1 MVVSMI
7 NKNTTLNI
15 KKHKLDKHI
24 RSPLSEN
31 LRSEY
36 NKRNARVIKGDT
48 VKVLRGEYKNVEGKV
63 EKVKTGRST
72 LFIEGIQREA
82 SKGGKVKV
90 QIHSSNVIITS
101 FNLHDK
107 NRSNVIKRVKSAKPE
122 EKKGIKVKPHLNK
135 TRIRKNLNVKKV
147 LKPRKNNITNSN
159 SSQDNKGESGYDG
172 VRK

>member
-1 MVVSMI
+1 MI
-7 NKNTTLNI
+7 NKNITLNI
-15 KKHKLDKHI
+15 KKHNLDKHI

-31 LRSEY
+31 LRNEY
-36 NKRNARVIKGDT
+36 NKKNARVVKGDT

-63 EKVKTGRST
+63 EKVKTGRSS

-101 FNLHDK
+101 LNLHDK
-107 NRSNVIKRVKSAKPE
+107 NRSNVIRNVKPSKVD
-122 EKKGIKVKPHLNK
+122 EKKGVNINPNLRK
-135 TRIRKNLNVKKV
+135 TRTRRKLNVKKI
-147 LKPRKNNITNSN
+147 LKPQQNRITNSK
-159 SSQDNKGESGYDG
+159 SSQDNKGEDDYDG

>member
-7 NKNTTLNI
+7 NKNTILHI

-101 FNLHDK
+101 LNLHDK
-107 NRSNVIKRVKSAKPE
+107 YRSNVIRKVKSANPE
-122 EKKGIKVKPHLNK
+122 EKKQLSRKPRLTK
-135 TRIRKNLNVKKV
+135 TRIKRNLNVKKV
-147 LKPRKNNITNSN
+147 IKSQKNNIPNSN
-159 SSQDNKGESGYDG
+159 SSQDNKGEIDDDSI
-172 VRK
+172 RK

>member
-1 MVVSMI
+1 MI
-7 NKNTTLNI
+7 HKNTTLNI

-36 NKRNARVIKGDT
+36 KKRNARVIKGDT

-107 NRSNVIKRVKSAKPE
+107 NRSNVIRKVKSTKPG
-122 EKKGIKVKPHLNK
+122 EKKEISKKPTLTKN
-135 TRIRKNLNVKKV
+135 RIRRNLNVKKV
-147 LKPRKNNITNSN
+147 LKPRQNTTINSN
-159 SSQDNKGESGYDG
+159 SSQDNKGEVSYDD

>member
-1 MVVSMI
+1 MI
-7 NKNTTLNI
+7 NKNITLNI

-107 NRSNVIKRVKSAKPE
+107 NRSNVIRKVKSPKAE
-122 EKKGIKVKPHLNK
+122 EKKGIKIKPRLNK

-147 LKPRKNNITNSN
+147 LQPRGNNITNST
-159 SSQDNKGESGYDG
+159 SREDNKGESGYDDG
-172 VRK
+172 KK

>member
-107 NRSNVIKRVKSAKPE
+107 NRSNVIRRVKSKPE
-122 EKKGIKVKPHLNK
+122 EKEGIKIKPHLNK
-135 TRIRKNLNVKKV
+135 TRIRKKLNVKKV

>member
-1 MVVSMI
+1 MI

-31 LRSEY
+31 LRNEY

-63 EKVKTGRST
+63 EKVRTGRST
-72 LFIEGIQREA
+72 LLIEGIQREA

-107 NRSNVIKRVKSAKPE
+107 NRSNVIRKVRSSKPE
-122 EKKGIKVKPHLNK
+122 EEKRITIKPKLTK
-135 TRIRKNLNVKKV
+135 TRIRNLNVKKV
-147 LKPRKNNITNSN
+147 LKPREKSITNSN
-159 SSQDNKGESGYDG
+159 PSQDNKGEDDYDG

>member
-107 NRSNVIKRVKSAKPE
+107 NRSNVIRKVKSTKPG
-122 EKKGIKVKPHLNK
+122 EKKEISKKPTLTKN
-135 TRIRKNLNVKKV
+135 RIRRNLNVKKV
-147 LKPRKNNITNSN
+147 LKPRQNTTINSN
-159 SSQDNKGESGYDG
+159 SSQDNKGEVSYDD

>member
-1 MVVSMI
+1 MT

-15 KKHKLDKHI
+15 KKHILDKHI

-31 LRSEY
+31 LRKEY
-36 NKRNARVIKGDT
+36 NKRNARVITGDT

-107 NRSNVIKRVKSAKPE
+107 KRSNVIRKVKSANQ
-122 EKKGIKVKPHLNK
+122 EKKGIDIKPNINK
-135 TRIRKNLNVKKV
+135 TRIKRKLNVKKV
-147 LKPRKNNITNSN
+147 LKPQQKKITDSN
-159 SSQDNKGESGYDG
+159 QRQDNKGE
-172 VRK
+172 K

>member
-7 NKNTTLNI
+7 NKNTILNI

-31 LRSEY
+31 LRNEY
-36 NKRNARVIKGDT
+36 HKKNARVIKGDT

-63 EKVKTGRST
+63 EKVRTDRST

-90 QIHSSNVIITS
+90 QIHSSNVLITPL
-101 FNLHDK
+101 NLQDK
-107 NRSNVIKRVKSAKPE
+107 TRGNVIRKIKTSPN
-122 EKKGIKVKPHLNK
+122 EKKDLNK
-135 TRIRKNLNVKKV
+135 PNSSKRKVRRNFNIKKV
-147 LKPRKNNITNSN
+147 LHTQSKPVVTSQG
-159 SSQDNKGESGYDG
+159 SQDNKGD
-172 VRK
+172 K

>member
-1 MVVSMI
+1 MT

-15 KKHKLDKHI
+15 KKHILDKHI

-31 LRSEY
+31 LRKEY
-36 NKRNARVIKGDT
+36 NKRNARVITGDT

-63 EKVKTGRST
+63 EKVKTRRST

-107 NRSNVIKRVKSAKPE
+107 NRSNVIRKVKSANL
-122 EKKGIKVKPHLNK
+122 EKKGINIKPNITK
-135 TRIRKNLNVKKV
+135 TRIKRNLNVKKV
-147 LKPRKNNITNSN
+147 LKPQQKRITGSN
-159 SSQDNKGESGYDG
+159 QSQDNKGE
-172 VRK
+172 K

>member
-7 NKNTTLNI
+7 NKNITLNI

-63 EKVKTGRST
+63 EKVKTERST
-72 LFIEGIQREA
+72 LFIEGIQRKA

-107 NRSNVIKRVKSAKPE
+107 NRSNVIRKVKSAKPE
-122 EKKGIKVKPHLNK
+122 EKKGIKIKPRLNR

-147 LKPRKNNITNSN
+147 LKPRENNITNST
-159 SSQDNKGESGYDG
+159 SREDNKGESGYDG

>member
-1 MVVSMI
+1 MI
-7 NKNTTLNI
+7 NKNSTLNI
-15 KKHKLDKHI
+15 KKHQLDKYI

-101 FNLHDK
+101 LNLHDK
-107 NRSNVIKRVKSAKPE
+107 YRSNVIRKVKSANPE
-122 EKKGIKVKPHLNK
+122 EKKQLSHKPRLTK
-135 TRIRKNLNVKKV
+135 TRIKRNLNVKKV
-147 LKPRKNNITNSN
+147 IKSQKNNIPNSN
-159 SSQDNKGESGYDG
+159 SSQDNKGEIDDDSI
-172 VRK
+172 RK

>member
-1 MVVSMI
+1 MVVYMI
-7 NKNTTLNI
+7 HKNTTLNI

-36 NKRNARVIKGDT
+36 KKRKARVIKGDT

-107 NRSNVIKRVKSAKPE
+107 NRSNVIRKVKSAKPG
-122 EKKGIKVKPHLNK
+122 EKKEISKKPTLTKN
-135 TRIRKNLNVKKV
+135 RIRRNLNVKKV
-147 LKPRKNNITNSN
+147 LKPRQNTTINSN
-159 SSQDNKGESGYDG
+159 SSQDNKGEVSYDD

>member
-1 MVVSMI
+1 MI

-15 KKHKLDKHI
+15 KKHILDKHI

-63 EKVKTGRST
+63 EKVKTARST

-90 QIHSSNVIITS
+90 QIHSSNVIITA

-107 NRSNVIKRVKSAKPE
+107 NRSNVIRKIQSANPG
-122 EKKGIKVKPHLNK
+122 EKKQVSIKPHLTK
-135 TRIRKNLNVKKV
+135 TRLKRNVNVKNV
-147 LKPRKNNITNSN
+147 LKSNKKNISNSN
-159 SSQDNKGESGYDG
+159 SKQENKGEIDYDG

>member
-1 MVVSMI
+1 MI

-15 KKHKLDKHI
+15 KKHLLDKHI
-24 RSPLSEN
+24 RSTLSDN
-31 LRSEY
+31 LRKEY
-36 NKRNARVIKGDT
+36 NKSNARVIKGDT

-107 NRSNVIKRVKSAKPE
+107 NRSNVIRKVKSANL
-122 EKKGIKVKPHLNK
+122 EKKGINIKPNITK
-135 TRIRKNLNVKKV
+135 TRIKRNLNVKKV
-147 LKPRKNNITNSN
+147 LKPQQKRITDSN
-159 SSQDNKGESGYDG
+159 QSQDNKGE
-172 VRK
+172 K

>member
-1 MVVSMI
+1 MT
-7 NKNTTLNI
+7 NKNTTFNI
-15 KKHKLDKHI
+15 KKHILDKHI
-24 RSPLSEN
+24 CSPLSEN

-107 NRSNVIKRVKSAKPE
+107 NRSNVIRKVKSAKPE
-122 EKKGIKVKPHLNK
+122 EKKGLKIKPNLNK

-147 LKPRKNNITNSN
+147 LKPRAKNITNSN

>member
-107 NRSNVIKRVKSAKPE
+107 NRSNVIRRVKSKPE
-122 EKKGIKVKPHLNK
+122 EKKGIKIKPHLNK
-135 TRIRKNLNVKKV
+135 TQIRKNLNVKKV

>member
-1 MVVSMI
+1 MTQ
-7 NKNTTLNI
+7 KNTTLNI
-15 KKHKLDKHI
+15 KKHILDKHI

-31 LRSEY
+31 LRKDY
-36 NKRNARVIKGDT
+36 NKRNARVITGDT

-107 NRSNVIKRVKSAKPE
+107 NRSNVIRKVKSSNL
-122 EKKGIKVKPHLNK
+122 EKKGINIKPNITK
-135 TRIRKNLNVKKV
+135 PRIKRNLNVKKV
-147 LKPRKNNITNSN
+147 LKPRQKRITDSN
-159 SSQDNKGESGYDG
+159 QSQDNKGE
-172 VRK
+172 K

>member
-1 MVVSMI
+1 MTQ
-7 NKNTTLNI
+7 KNTTLNI
-15 KKHKLDKHI
+15 KKHILDKHI

-31 LRSEY
+31 LRKEY
-36 NKRNARVIKGDT
+36 NKRNARVITGDT

-107 NRSNVIKRVKSAKPE
+107 NRSNVIRKVKSANL
-122 EKKGIKVKPHLNK
+122 EKKGINIKPNITK
-135 TRIRKNLNVKKV
+135 TRIKRNLNVKKV
-147 LKPRKNNITNSN
+147 LKPQPKRITDSN
-159 SSQDNKGESGYDG
+159 QSQDNKGE
-172 VRK
+172 K